1 MKLHLNMKE
10 KVKSP
15 SEERVGVVVPLRA
28 SLLPCPFCGGK
39 AEPIRW
45 HNGDCTTVFIRC
57 STCGSGTEPIHVPQ
71 MIGDYEKTLRESA
84 DVWNGRR

>member
-1 MKLHLNMKE
+1 MKVHLKPIKGE
-10 KVKSP
+10 KSKL
-15 SEERVGVVVPLRA
+15 EERIGIVVPLREA
-28 SLLPCPFCGGK
+28 LLPCPFCGGK

-57 STCGSGTEPIHVPQ
+57 SRCGSGTEPIHVPQ